1 VVPSVPPLAQ
11 YWGRAVFLTTLTSPP
26 QSDVRR
32 LLAALSAFVLTALL
46 TRWLSL
52 AVEVLDSDEAAHV
65 VGSWVWMDGGRL
77 YTDFIDNKPP
87 LLYAY
92 YALAQLLLGRG
103 LFAVHLL
110 TAVVTVPLTALAASA
125 FFGHDR
131 RGLVAAALSLV
142 YGSSFLAHDM
152 LAVNAELVLLLPAA
166 WAVALIADERRASRP
181 ASLLWAGI
189 LLGVATLVK
198 TTAVLWLAAV
208 AWSVLRTPQTGGG
221 RWARTLA
228 LGAGFGLPVLLAWAA
243 FAATGGAHDMLYWLV
258 WRSAAYAASPVSA
271 GEAMERAASYLLPW
285 LLATAPLWWAWAR
298 ARALLAAHRRRLVDG
313 LVVTGLASAFAG
325 FRFYPHYFIPAAFAL
340 ALGAAPAV
348 TGWCARPRE
357 RAGRAFLTA
366 TLVVFVA
373 FQAAN
378 AWLYLGGSRVYRET
392 DPVYRETV
400 ERLARDAC
408 FPGSRIFVWGW
419 APGFYYEAGLR
430 GVRPASRFVVT
441 AQSGLTRYVSGR
453 QRRTSAAPGA
463 VPAPGHWDLLMGD
476 LERNQA
482 TYVLD
487 TAPAGIYRWDRYP
500 VEEYPRL
507 DLYLT
512 EHYEPLG
519 SVREVR
525 VFRRRGCAALPAAG
539 SAPLSTNQSFRPGA
553 CERQRPPRRRLRWRS
568 A

>member
-1 VVPSVPPLAQ
+1 MTA
-11 YWGRAVFLTTLTSPP
+11 PP
-26 QSDVRR
+26 QTDARR
-32 LLAALSAFVLTALL
+32 VLAALAAFVAAAVL

-52 AVEVLDSDEAAHV
+52 VVDVLDSDEAAHV
-65 VGSWVWMDGGRL
+65 VGSWVWMEGGRL

-92 YALAQLLLGRG
+92 YALAQLLLGKG
-103 LFAVHLL
+103 LFAVHLF

-125 FFGHDR
+125 FFGRDR
-131 RGLVAAALSLV
+131 RGLAAAALSLV

-166 WAVALIADERRASRP
+166 WAVALIAEERRASRP
-181 ASLLWAGI
+181 AWLVSIGI

-198 TTAVLWLAAV
+198 TTAVFWLAAV
-208 AWSVLRTPQTGGG
+208 AWSVLRSPRTDAG
-221 RWARTLA
+221 RWAKLLL
-228 LGAGFGLPVLLAWAA
+228 LGAGFGLPVLLGWAA

-258 WRSAAYAASPVSA
+258 WRSAAYAASPV
-271 GEAMERAASYLLPW
+271 GPREAAERAASYLVPW
-285 LLATAPLWWAWAR
+285 LLVTAPLWWAWTR
-298 ARALLAAHRRRLVDG
+298 SRALLDPHRRRLVDG
-313 LVVTGLASAFAG
+313 LVVTSLASGFAG
-325 FRFYPHYFIPAAFAL
+325 LRFYPHYFIPAAFAL

-348 TGWCARPRE
+348 ADGYARPRQ

-366 TLVVFVA
+366 TLVVVAA

-378 AWLYLGGSRVYRET
+378 AWLYLGGSRLYRET
-392 DPVYRETV
+392 DPIYRETV
-400 ERLARDAC
+400 DRLARDAC
-408 FPGSRIFVWGW
+408 FPGGRIFVWGW

-430 GVRPASRFVVT
+430 GVRPASRFVVM

-453 QRRTSAAPGA
+453 QRRTPAAPAA

-500 VEEYPRL
+500 VEDYPRL
-507 DLYLT
+507 DRYLALR
-512 EHYEPLG
+512 YEAMG
-519 SVREVR
+519 SVRDVR
-525 VFRRRGCAALPAAG
+525 LFRRRGCAGTAE
-539 SAPLSTNQSFRPGA
+539 T
-553 CERQRPPRRRLRWRS
+553 PR
-568 A
+568 

>member
-1 VVPSVPPLAQ
+1 
-11 YWGRAVFLTTLTSPP
+11 LTSPP

-32 LLAALSAFVLTALL
+32 LLAALAAFVLAALV

-52 AVEVLDSDEAAHV
+52 AVDVLDSDEAAHV

-92 YALAQLLLGRG
+92 YALAQLLLGKG
-103 LFAVHLL
+103 LFSVHLF

-131 RGLVAAALSLV
+131 RGLVASVLSLL

-166 WAVALIADERRASRP
+166 WAVALVADERRASRP

-198 TTAVLWLAAV
+198 TTVAFWLAAV
-208 AWSVLRTPQTGGG
+208 GWSVLRSSQTGAS
-221 RWARTLA
+221 RWARVLA
-228 LGAGFGLPVLLAWAA
+228 LGAGFSLPILLAWAA

-258 WRSAAYAASPVSA
+258 WRSAAYAASPVAA
-271 GEAMERAASYLLPW
+271 GEAAERAASYLVPW

-298 ARALLAAHRRRLVDG
+298 SRALLEPHRRRLVDG
-313 LVVTGLASAFAG
+313 LVVTSLASAFAG
-325 FRFYPHYFIPAAFAL
+325 FRFYPHYFIPAGFAL
-340 ALGAAPAV
+340 AVGAAPAV
-348 TGWCARPRE
+348 TGWFDRPRE
-357 RAGRAFLTA
+357 RAARAFLAA
-366 TLVVFVA
+366 TLVVVIV
-373 FQAAN
+373 FQVAN
-378 AWLYLGGSRVYRET
+378 AWLYLGGSGVYRET
-392 DPVYRETV
+392 DPLYREAV

-430 GVRPASRFVVT
+430 GVRPASRFVVM

-453 QRRTSAAPGA
+453 QRRTPGGSGA

-476 LERNQA
+476 LDRNQA

-507 DLYLT
+507 DLYLA
-512 EHYEPLG
+512 EHYEPLA

-525 VFRRRGCAALPAAG
+525 VFRRRGCAAFPPAE
-539 SAPLSTNQSFRPGA
+539 S
-553 CERQRPPRRRLRWRS
+553 PR
-568 A
+568 

>member
-1 VVPSVPPLAQ
+1 V
-11 YWGRAVFLTTLTSPP
+11 TTLHSPG
-26 QSDVRR
+26 QSDGRR
-32 LLAALSAFVLTALL
+32 LLAATSAFVAAGLL

-52 AVEVLDSDEAAHV
+52 AVPVLDSDEAAHV

-110 TAVVTVPLTALAASA
+110 TAVVTVPLTALAAST
-125 FFGHDR
+125 FFGRDR
-131 RGLVAAALSLV
+131 RGMVAAALSLV

-189 LLGVATLVK
+189 LLGIATLVK
-198 TTAVLWLAAV
+198 TTAAFWLLAV
-208 AWSVLRTPQTGGG
+208 AWSVLRNPHRGG
-221 RWARTLA
+221 RWARTLP
-228 LGAGFGLPVLLAWAA
+228 LGAGFGLPILLAWAA
-243 FAATGGAHDMLYWLV
+243 FVATGGAHDMLYWLV
-258 WRSAAYAASPVSA
+258 WRSAAYATSPVGG
-271 GEAMERAASYLLPW
+271 GEAAERAASYLVPW
-285 LLATAPLWWAWAR
+285 LLVTAPLWWAWAR
-298 ARALLAAHRRRLVDG
+298 SRALLDVHRRRLVDG
-313 LVVTGLASAFAG
+313 LVITSLVSAFAG

-348 TGWCARPRE
+348 TGWFERPRE
-357 RAGRAFLTA
+357 RAARAFLAA
-366 TLVVFVA
+366 TLVVVIV
-373 FQAAN
+373 FQAVN

-400 ERLARDAC
+400 EQLATDAC
-408 FPGSRIFVWGW
+408 FPSSRIFVWGW

-430 GVRPASRFVVT
+430 GVRPASRFVVM

-453 QRRTSAAPGA
+453 QRRTPVAPGA

-476 LERNQA
+476 LERNRA

-500 VEEYPRL
+500 VEDYPTL
-507 DLYLT
+507 DRYLA

-525 VFRRRGCAALPAAG
+525 LFRRRGCAALPAAK
-539 SAPLSTNQSFRPGA
+539 S
-553 CERQRPPRRRLRWRS
+553 PR
-568 A
+568 